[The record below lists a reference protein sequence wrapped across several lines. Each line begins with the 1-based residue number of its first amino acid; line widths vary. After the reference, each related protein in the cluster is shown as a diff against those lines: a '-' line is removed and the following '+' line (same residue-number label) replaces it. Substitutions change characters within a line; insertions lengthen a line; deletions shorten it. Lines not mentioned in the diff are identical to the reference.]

1 MRDLIDELTSVRRT
15 VGEAKSPD
23 GEPAQAIVL
32 RRDYRAA
39 VDDVWDAIT
48 NPERLPRW
56 FLPVSGEFREGG
68 SYQLEGNAGGQI
80 LRCDPPR
87 LLRVSWLFGPEPG
100 FSEVE
105 VRLSASGEDRTA
117 LELAHVAVTPPE
129 MWSQFGP
136 GAVGVGWDLGLLSLA
151 VHLDGGSLGSE
162 EAFSGS
168 PEGRAYA
175 HGSSDAWAA
184 AWRAAGAS
192 EEQAAGGAKATAEFY
207 APS

>member
-1 MRDLIDELTSVRRT
+1 M
-15 VGEAKSPD
+15 
-23 GEPAQAIVL
+23 
-32 RRDYRAA
+32 
-39 VDDVWDAIT
+39 
-48 NPERLPRW
+48 
-56 FLPVSGEFREGG
+56 
-68 SYQLEGNAGGQI
+68 
-80 LRCDPPR
+80 
-87 LLRVSWLFGPEPG
+87 SWLFGPEPG

-105 VRLSASGEDRTA
+105 VRLSASGDDRTA
-117 LELAHVAVTPPE
+117 LELEHVAVTPPE

-151 VHLDGGSLGSE
+151 THLDGGSLGSE
-162 EAFSGS
+162 EEFSSS

-192 EEQAAGGAKATAEFY
+192 EEQAAAGAKATAEFY